1 MDPSNRE
8 KRAKLSEAKIML
20 STTTAAYH
28 LSLSILEIR
37 KEKKNAE
44 MIGRPP
50 LKAEPTK

>member
-28 LSLSILEIR
+28 LSLSILE
-37 KEKKNAE
+37 KKKKNAE